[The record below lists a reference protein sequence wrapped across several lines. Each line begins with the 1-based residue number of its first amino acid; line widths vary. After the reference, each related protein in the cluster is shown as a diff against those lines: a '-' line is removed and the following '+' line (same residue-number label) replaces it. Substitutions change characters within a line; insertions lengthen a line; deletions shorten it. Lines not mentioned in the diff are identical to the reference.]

1 MHKAGLRKNLEL
13 QIWKGAVATLR
24 LARPLSAKL
33 MSKGDAM
40 AGIKQRAN
48 SYQVKFGHAI
58 AVWALGAI
66 LGYLWFAG

>member
-24 LARPLSAKL
+24 LARPLSARL
-33 MSKGDAM
+33 SKGDGM
-40 AGIKQRAN
+40 ASLKQRAKA
-48 SYQVKFGHAI
+48 YQVKFSHAI
-58 AVWALGAI
+58 AVWALGAT